1 MAFGLRW
8 SGSGVFLATE
18 IRVQLHEW
26 LAIVTGTLTPG
37 ALIVFVAIL
46 APSLLPVTL
55 VGALVY
61 SMFLIGQRVLNE
73 AAYIRID
80 HKLNELYHASPL
92 SPEGYFVGIAGGMLV
107 AYLPP
112 SLVVLAILE
121 LVHPISLSAGLVL
134 VVSLLAVWAVSSTI
148 GYVVSTLFKDMKTI
162 WPYSA
167 LLTNLFG
174 ILPPVFYPLRSVPIE
189 WRSAVLVLP
198 TSAAAILVN
207 AAAGLE
213 AVTQNEAIL
222 AATSLAVEALGLF
235 AFGIYWAR
243 KTARER

>member
-1 MAFGLRW
+1 MAFGLKW
-8 SGSGVFLATE
+8 SGSGMFLATE

-37 ALIVFVAIL
+37 ALLVFVAIL
-46 APSLLPVTL
+46 APELLPVT
-55 VGALVY
+55 VIGALVY

-112 SLVVLAILE
+112 SLVLAVILEILHPLNLLGWAVLA
-121 LVHPISLSAGLVL
+121 AGLVG
-134 VVSLLAVWAVSSTI
+134 VWAVSSTI

-174 ILPPVFYPLRSVPIE
+174 IVPPVFYPLGKVPIE
-189 WRSAVLVLP
+189 WRSVVLLLP
-198 TSAAAILVN
+198 TSAAAVLVD

-213 AVTQNEAIL
+213 TITTNEAIL
-222 AATSLAVEALGLF
+222 AASALFVEAIALF

-243 KTARER
+243 RTAREP

>member
-8 SGSGVFLATE
+8 GGTGVFLATE
-18 IRVQLHEW
+18 IRVQFHEW

-37 ALIVFVAIL
+37 ALLIFVAIL
-46 APSLLPVTL
+46 APELIAVTL
-55 VGALVY
+55 IGSLVY

-92 SPEGYFVGIAGGMLV
+92 SPEAYFVGIAGGMLV

-112 SLVVLAILE
+112 SLFVLAILE
-121 LVHPISLSAGLVL
+121 ILHPLSVAAWLVL
-134 VVSLLAVWAVSSTI
+134 AACLLAVWSVSSTI

-174 ILPPVFYPLRSVPIE
+174 IVPPVLYPIRFVPVE
-189 WRSAVLVLP
+189 WRSLVLIVP

-213 AVTQNEAIL
+213 PVTWQESTVAAVAL
-222 AATSLAVEALGLF
+222 VVEAVFLF

-243 KTARER
+243 RMARER

>member
-8 SGSGVFLATE
+8 GGTGVFLATE
-18 IRVQLHEW
+18 IRVQFHEW

-37 ALIVFVAIL
+37 ALLIFVAVL
-46 APSLLPVTL
+46 APDLIAVTL
-55 VGALVY
+55 IGSLVY

-92 SPEGYFVGIAGGMLV
+92 SPEAYFVGIAGGMLV

-112 SLVVLAILE
+112 SLFVLGILEILHPLNPGGWLVLA
-121 LVHPISLSAGLVL
+121 AC
-134 VVSLLAVWAVSSTI
+134 LLAVWAVSSTI

-174 ILPPVFYPLRSVPIE
+174 IVPPVFYPIRFIPME
-189 WRSAVLVLP
+189 WRSVVLILPTSGAAVLVN
-198 TSAAAILVN
+198 S
-207 AAAGLE
+207 AAGLE
-213 AVTQNEAIL
+213 AITGSEAIL
-222 AATSLAVEALGLF
+222 AATALAVEAAAMF

-243 KTARER
+243 RMARER

>member
-8 SGSGVFLATE
+8 AGAGVFLVTE

-37 ALIVFVAIL
+37 AILVFVAVL
-46 APSLLPVTL
+46 APALLPITF
-55 VGALVY
+55 VGSLVY
-61 SMFLIGQRVLNE
+61 AMFLIGQRVLNE

-92 SPEGYFVGIAGGMLV
+92 SPEAYFVGIAGGMLL

-112 SLVVLAILE
+112 SLVLLLILL
-121 LVHPISLSAGLVL
+121 LVHPIGLVAGLAL
-134 VVSLLAVWAVSSTI
+134 VGCLLAVWAVSSTI

-174 ILPPVFYPLRSVPIE
+174 ILPPVFYPLSILPVE
-189 WRSAVLVLP
+189 WRPVALVIP
-198 TSAAAILVN
+198 TSAAAILVD
-207 AAAGLE
+207 AAAGFE
-213 AVTQNEAIL
+213 RVTQGEAL
-222 AATSLAVEALGLF
+222 LAVAALALESVSLF

-243 KTARER
+243 RMARER

>member
-1 MAFGLRW
+1 MAFGLKW
-8 SGSGVFLATE
+8 SGSGMFLATE

-46 APSLLPVTL
+46 APELLPVT
-55 VGALVY
+55 VIGALVY

-112 SLVVLAILE
+112 SLVLVVILEILHPLPPLGWLVLAA
-121 LVHPISLSAGLVL
+121 SLIG
-134 VVSLLAVWAVSSTI
+134 VWLVSSTI

-174 ILPPVFYPLRSVPIE
+174 VVPPVFYPLGRVAIE
-189 WRSAVLVLP
+189 WRSAVLLLP
-198 TSAAAILVN
+198 TSAAAALVD
-207 AAAGLE
+207 AAAGLDPI
-213 AVTQNEAIL
+213 TTNEAIL
-222 AATSLAVEALGLF
+222 AACALSVEAIALF

-243 KTARER
+243 RTAREP

>member
-8 SGSGVFLATE
+8 SGTRVFLATE

-37 ALIVFVAIL
+37 ALLIFVAVL
-46 APSLLPVTL
+46 APHLLPITL
-55 VGALVY
+55 IGALVY

-92 SPEGYFVGIAGGMLV
+92 SPEGYFVGIAGGMLI

-112 SLVVLAILE
+112 SLVILAILE
-121 LVHPISLSAGLVL
+121 IVHPLNALA
-134 VVSLLAVWAVSSTI
+134 VVALAACLLAVWAFSATI

-174 ILPPVFYPLRSVPIE
+174 VVPPVFYPFSKVPLE
-189 WRSAVLVLP
+189 WRSLVLLLP
-198 TSAAAILVN
+198 TSAAAVLVDS
-207 AAAGLE
+207 AAGLE
-213 AVTQNEAIL
+213 QVSPAQAVL
-222 AATSLAVEALGLF
+222 AAVALAVEAAALF

-243 KTARER
+243 RTARER